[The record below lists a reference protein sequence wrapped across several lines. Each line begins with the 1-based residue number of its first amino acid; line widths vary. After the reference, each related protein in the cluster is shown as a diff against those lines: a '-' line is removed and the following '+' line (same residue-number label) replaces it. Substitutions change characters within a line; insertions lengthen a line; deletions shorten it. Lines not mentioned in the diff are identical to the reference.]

1 MFHQKTARAWYA
13 MGVALALAAAPLA
26 AQQGSAAPNAASP
39 APAPDSAKQPV
50 HKSRFGRFGRAF
62 EKAANTAAA
71 AGSRAGLTKETAAR
85 LAVTAATGGAAAAL
99 MSARQQSAL
108 SAVSLTSRALA
119 ASSGAPAAAAP
130 IAAPTAA
137 SIAAAR
143 ARLATGSVDTAT
155 ASAAVRALTELGQ
168 ISVRAQQHDPAA
180 VHAMQVLDAA
190 MAKPDAGFVALQ
202 QRATAGD
209 PSAAQQIIIREDA
222 IAHAA
227 LGGRAP

>member
-1 MFHQKTARAWYA
+1 MFHQKSARPWYA
-13 MGVALALAAAPLA
+13 MGVAVALAATPLA
-26 AQQGSAAPNAASP
+26 AQQGSAAPKAA
-39 APAPDSAKQPV
+39 APTTTSVPTPDSAKQPV

-62 EKAANTAAA
+62 EKATSTAAA
-71 AGSRAGLTKETAAR
+71 AGAKAGLTKETAAR

-99 MSARQQSAL
+99 IGARQQSAL
-108 SAVSLTSRALA
+108 SAATLASRALA
-119 ASSGAPAAAAP
+119 APSPAPS
-130 IAAPTAA
+130 TAA
-137 SIAAAR
+137 SMAAAR
-143 ARLATGSVDTAT
+143 ARLATGTVDTAT

-202 QRATAGD
+202 RRATAGD
-209 PSAAQQIIIREDA
+209 PSAAQEIIIREDA

-227 LGGRAP
+227 LGGGKP

>member
-1 MFHQKTARAWYA
+1 MFHQKPARPWYA
-13 MGVALALAAAPLA
+13 MGIALAVAATPLA
-26 AQQGSAAPNAASP
+26 AQQGSAAPKVP
-39 APAPDSAKQPV
+39 APATAPAPAADSAKQPA

-62 EKAANTAAA
+62 ERAASTAAA
-71 AGSRAGLTKETAAR
+71 AGAKAGLTKETAAR

-99 MSARQQSAL
+99 IGAGQQSAL
-108 SAVSLTSRALA
+108 SAGTLASRALA
-119 ASSGAPAAAAP
+119 APSPAPS
-130 IAAPTAA
+130 TAA
-137 SIAAAR
+137 SMAAAR
-143 ARLATGSVDTAT
+143 ARLATGTVDTAT

-180 VHAMQVLDAA
+180 VHAMQVLNAA

-227 LGGRAP
+227 LGGGKP

>member
-1 MFHQKTARAWYA
+1 MFHQKTARPWYA
-13 MGVALALAAAPLA
+13 MGIALALAATPLA
-26 AQQGSAAPNAASP
+26 AQQGSAAPKAP
-39 APAPDSAKQPV
+39 APATATAPATAPAADSAKQPV

-62 EKAANTAAA
+62 ERAASTAAA
-71 AGSRAGLTKETAAR
+71 AGAKAGLTKETAAR

-99 MSARQQSAL
+99 MGARQQSAL
-108 SAVSLTSRALA
+108 SAGTLASRALA
-119 ASSGAPAAAAP
+119 APSPAPS
-130 IAAPTAA
+130 TAA
-137 SIAAAR
+137 SMAAAR
-143 ARLATGSVDTAT
+143 ARLATGTVDTAT

-180 VHAMQVLDAA
+180 VHAMQVLNAA

-227 LGGRAP
+227 LGGGKP